1 MEKKSMVN
9 VPFIVYE
16 KDIEHKNS
24 IIKIMFAIIIVLLIT
39 LGISTYMFLSFINSF
54 SYTTYSQDGEG
65 INNINSGTQGDIV
78 NESTVEDDD

>member
-24 IIKIMFAIIIVLLIT
+24 IIKIMFVIIIVLLIT

-78 NESTVEDDD
+78 NESTIKNND